1 MKSTGFPVMMVKKK
15 LRWIWMKR
23 EDIFVELVS
32 GEKRRI
38 RLLLPEHIK
47 AGEKLPVLY
56 MFDGQNLFEKE
67 ESYGGVTWGVQEALE
82 ALLERK
88 NAVPMAVVGIDNA
101 KGQRLD
107 EYGPWP
113 FTVENHSSAG
123 EGDRFAK
130 HFIEKILPFL
140 EKEYPLKTEREYRA
154 LAGSSMGGLMT
165 AYMGAKYPEIFG
177 TLGIFSLAS
186 WVSEEPF
193 LEMLE
198 REGEFRNARIFLQVG
213 TEEEREAEGKVEY
226 EHSQTYID
234 NSMRFLKKALKKG
247 ASLEELT
254 IKIGAGKTHNE
265 GAWASYMEE
274 FIQYVQ
280 KPYLQKDR

>member
-1 MKSTGFPVMMVKKK
+1 MWV
-15 LRWIWMKR
+15 KR
-23 EDIFVELVS
+23 EDILIEMLS
-32 GEKRRI
+32 GEKRRV
-38 RLLLPEHIK
+38 RLLLPEQVK
-47 AGEKLPVLY
+47 DGEKVPVLY

-67 ESYGGVTWGVQEALE
+67 DAFGGVTWGVQEALK

-88 NAVPMAVVGIDNA
+88 DAVPMAVVGIDNA
-101 KGQRLD
+101 KENRLD

-123 EGDRFAK
+123 EGDIFAK
-130 HFIEKILPFL
+130 DFIERILPLL

-165 AYMGAKYPEIFG
+165 AYIGAKYPEIFG
-177 TLGIFSLAS
+177 TLGVFSLAS

-198 REGEFRNARIFLQVG
+198 TEGEFRNARIFLQVG

-247 ASLEELT
+247 ASLEDLV

-280 KPYLQKDR
+280 KPYLQKD